1 MWALCTEKCEHSPT
15 AGLFCIHSP
24 KAKVQPSCKIHN
36 LWNLM
41 WNMATLC
48 DDGVTSSSTM
58 THPTVTD
65 EHFVEGILMLVLKHS
80 VTIKEVVTAQC

>member
-1 MWALCTEKCEHSPT
+1 
-15 AGLFCIHSP
+15 
-24 KAKVQPSCKIHN
+24 
-36 LWNLM
+36 
-41 WNMATLC
+41 MATLC